1 MTSQTQIRGRPSI
14 HFSWG
19 GHGDE
24 EFLREMFNQRRI
36 NVGDIIVTRVSKEL
50 VHLVRPIGPK
60 NPGVFTRYLDA
71 DDGNIIKEVEYLP
84 NYSGGISRIFTGIY
98 YPKESTY
105 QEHLL
110 EIREAGLA

>member
-71 DDGNIIKEVEYLP
+71 DEDNLIKQIKYVPTLRRGMARIIGEFY
-84 NYSGGISRIFTGIY
+84 N
-98 YPKESTY
+98 PKESTY
-105 QEHLL
+105 QERLL
-110 EIREAGLA
+110 ELQEAGLT